1 MKRTDNS
8 EKKLSRRSAWT
19 GLLMLLLAAAML
31 EATTLIQ
38 FYYAERAL
46 NKEASS
52 KAETQLDATKNKIM
66 DMIDQAEAA
75 VRNSIWI
82 AQWSLTCLDSTER
95 VSTRI
100 VETNPVIYGSTI
112 ALVPGYSSERPLFS
126 PYVYRSPAD
135 TLTKVSLATPEYDYP
150 NQEWFV
156 KPLELNQG
164 YWSEPYVDTGGGEML
179 MTTYSIPIEDY
190 TGKKAAVLTG
200 DISLDWLSDL
210 VSNINIY
217 PNANTL
223 MLSRTGRFMVSR
235 NQEMVKGLS
244 IEEVMAGIR
253 DQEDFKKVERGMNS
267 GESGHQQVTYHDI
280 VGHVYYAPVERTG
293 WSMCI
298 IIPDDDIYGAN
309 RRTRNMVQIMQLL
322 GLILLIAIVRSLI
335 RSQKKNRALNERK
348 NRIESELH
356 IASDIQMSM
365 VPKAFPAFPERTD
378 LDLYAAIY
386 PAKEVGGDLYDFFI
400 RDEKLYFCIG
410 DVSGKG
416 IPASLVMAVTR
427 SSFRTVAAHESS
439 PKSIVGNM
447 NNSLAEMNDADMFV
461 TFFCGV
467 LNLANGD
474 LKYCNAGHNPPMI
487 LTDSIR
493 TLPSVPNLP
502 LGIMKGMDFTEQ
514 QMQFNYDDALFL
526 YTDGLTEAEN
536 INHEQFGEERV
547 ESALHGRKSSEEHLI
562 NIQNKVKEFVGEAP
576 QSDDL
581 TMMFIHYLG
590 KPEDGGDQCHLTLH
604 NKVEEISMLAGFID
618 EIAVKKNL
626 DISLASALNLA
637 LEEAV
642 TNVVLYAYPK
652 ESDGTVDIDAT
663 LGEKNVEFTIKDSG
677 TPFDPTAVPEA
688 DITLSAE
695 ERNIGGLGIHLVRN
709 IMDSVKYER
718 IDGKNIL
725 TLTKNI

>member
-1 MKRTDNS
+1 MKYTDNS
-8 EKKLSRRSAWT
+8 DKIISRRSAWT
-19 GLLMLLLAAAML
+19 GLLMLLIAAAML

-38 FYYAERAL
+38 FYFAKKAL
-46 NKEASS
+46 DEEASNR
-52 KAETQLDATKNKIM
+52 AETQLDATRNRIM

-82 AQWSLTCLDSTER
+82 AQWSLGCLDSTER
-95 VSTRI
+95 VISRI
-100 VETNPVIYGSTI
+100 VETNSVIYGSTI
-112 ALVPGYSSERPLFS
+112 ALVPGYSRERPLFS
-126 PYVYRSPAD
+126 PYVYRSSAD
-135 TLTKVSLATPEYDYP
+135 SLTRVSLATPEYDYP
-150 NQEWFV
+150 NQEWFA
-156 KPLELNQG
+156 KPLELNSG

-223 MLSRTGRFMVSR
+223 MLSRTGKFMVSR
-235 NQEMVKGLS
+235 SKEMVKGLS

-253 DQEDFKKVERGMNS
+253 DQEDFKKVERAMNA
-267 GESGHQQVTYHDI
+267 GESGHQQVTFHDI
-280 VGHVYYAPVERTG
+280 VGYVYYAPVERTG

-309 RRTRNMVQIMQLL
+309 RRTKNMVQIMQLL

-348 NRIESELH
+348 NRMESELH

-365 VPKAFPAFPERTD
+365 IPKAFPAFPERTD

-447 NNSLAEMNDADMFV
+447 NNSLAEMNDSDMFV

-467 LNLANGD
+467 LNLASGD
-474 LKYCNAGHNPPMI
+474 LRYCNAGHNPPMI
-487 LTDSIR
+487 LSGSIHI
-493 TLPSVPNLP
+493 LPSEPNLP
-502 LGIMKGMDFTEQ
+502 LGVMKDMEFTEQ
-514 QMQFNYDDALFL
+514 QIKLDYDDAMFL
-526 YTDGLTEAEN
+526 YTDGLSEAEN
-536 INHEQFGEERV
+536 IHHEQFSEERI
-547 ESALHGRKSSEEHLI
+547 EAALHGRKSSEEHLK
-562 NIQNKVKEFVGEAP
+562 NIQVKVNAFVGEAP

-581 TMMFIHYLG
+581 TMMFIHFLG
-590 KPEDGGDQCHLTLH
+590 KPGNGGDKCHLTLH
-604 NKVEEISMLAGFID
+604 NKVEEISLLAGFID
-618 EIAVKKNL
+618 EIAEKKNL
-626 DISLASALNLA
+626 DVSLASAINLA

-652 ESDGTVDIDAT
+652 ESDGIVDIDAT
-663 LGEKNVEFTIKDSG
+663 LGENIIELSIADSG
-677 TPFDPTAVPEA
+677 IPFDPTAVPEA

-695 ERNIGGLGIHLVRN
+695 ERKIGGLGIHLVRN

-718 IDGKNIL
+718 TDGKNIL
-725 TLTKNI
+725 TMTKNI

>member
-19 GLLMLLLAAAML
+19 GLLMLLVAAAML

-38 FYYAERAL
+38 FYFAEKAL

-75 VRNSIWI
+75 VRNSVWI
-82 AQWSLTCLDSTER
+82 AQWSLTCLDSSER
-95 VSTRI
+95 VCSRI

-126 PYVYRSPAD
+126 PYVYKSPAD
-135 TLTKVSLATPEYDYP
+135 TLITVSLATPEYDYP

-190 TGKKAAVLTG
+190 SGKKAAVLTG

-223 MLSRTGRFMVSR
+223 MLSRTGKFMVSR
-235 NQEMVKGLS
+235 NKEMVKGLS

-267 GESGHQQVTYHDI
+267 GGSGHEQVTFHDI

-348 NRIESELH
+348 NRMENELH

-427 SSFRTVAAHESS
+427 SSFRTVAVHESS

-467 LNLANGD
+467 LNLASGD

-493 TLPSVPNLP
+493 ILPSEPNLP
-502 LGIMKGMDFTEQ
+502 LGVMKDMDFTEQ
-514 QMQFNYDDALFL
+514 QMHFNYDDALFL

-536 INHEQFGEERV
+536 INHEQFSEERV
-547 ESALHGRKSSEEHLI
+547 EAALHGRKSSEEHLK

-581 TMMFIHYLG
+581 TMMFIHFLG
-590 KPEDGGDQCHLTLH
+590 KPGNDGEKCHLTLH
-604 NKVEEISMLAGFID
+604 NKVEEISLLAGFID
-618 EIAVKKNL
+618 EIAERKNL

-637 LEEAV
+637 MEEAV

-652 ESDGTVDIDAT
+652 DSDGTVDIDAT
-663 LGEKNVEFTIKDSG
+663 LGEKTVEFSISDSG

-695 ERNIGGLGIHLVRN
+695 ERSIGGLGIHLVRN

-725 TLTKNI
+725 TMTKNI

>member
-19 GLLMLLLAAAML
+19 GLLMLLVAAAML

-38 FYYAERAL
+38 FYFAEKAL

-75 VRNSIWI
+75 VRNSVWI
-82 AQWSLTCLDSTER
+82 AQWSLTCLDSSER
-95 VSTRI
+95 VCSRI

-126 PYVYRSPAD
+126 PYVYKSPAD
-135 TLTKVSLATPEYDYP
+135 TLITVSLATPEYDYP

-190 TGKKAAVLTG
+190 SGKKAAVLTG

-223 MLSRTGRFMVSR
+223 MLSRTGKFMVSR
-235 NQEMVKGLS
+235 NKEMVKGLS

-267 GESGHQQVTYHDI
+267 GGSGHEQVTFHDI

-348 NRIESELH
+348 NRMENELH

-427 SSFRTVAAHESS
+427 SSFRTVAVHESS

-467 LNLANGD
+467 LNLASGD

-493 TLPSVPNLP
+493 ILPSEPNLP
-502 LGIMKGMDFTEQ
+502 LGVMKDMDFTEQ
-514 QMQFNYDDALFL
+514 QMHFNYDDALFL
-526 YTDGLTEAEN
+526 YTDGL
-536 INHEQFGEERV
+536 
-547 ESALHGRKSSEEHLI
+547 
-562 NIQNKVKEFVGEAP
+562 
-576 QSDDL
+576 
-581 TMMFIHYLG
+581 
-590 KPEDGGDQCHLTLH
+590 
-604 NKVEEISMLAGFID
+604 
-618 EIAVKKNL
+618 
-626 DISLASALNLA
+626 
-637 LEEAV
+637 
-642 TNVVLYAYPK
+642 
-652 ESDGTVDIDAT
+652 
-663 LGEKNVEFTIKDSG
+663 KNV
-677 TPFDPTAVPEA
+677 
-688 DITLSAE
+688 
-695 ERNIGGLGIHLVRN
+695 
-709 IMDSVKYER
+709 
-718 IDGKNIL
+718 
-725 TLTKNI
+725 